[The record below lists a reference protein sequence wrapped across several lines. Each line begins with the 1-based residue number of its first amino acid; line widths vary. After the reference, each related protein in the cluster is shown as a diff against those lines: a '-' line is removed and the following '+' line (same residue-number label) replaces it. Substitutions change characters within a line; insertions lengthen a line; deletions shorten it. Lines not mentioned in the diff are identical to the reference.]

1 MLLAVSGSRVA
12 LGSPVRVSQG
22 IKDSSATLKYYKR
35 NITYLGLKKREKG
48 RTESR
53 KEGKRS
59 RGSKQRTQEA
69 EIIQRLGD

>member
-22 IKDSSATLKYYKR
+22 IKDSSTTLKYYKR
-35 NITYLGLKKREKG
+35 NITYLGLKKRKKG
-48 RTESR
+48 VESR

-59 RGSKQRTQEA
+59 RGLMQRTQEA

>member
-12 LGSPVRVSQG
+12 LGSPIHISQG

-35 NITYLGLKKREKG
+35 NITHLELKKEGREPK
-48 RTESR
+48 R
-53 KEGKRS
+53 KEKRS
-59 RGSKQRTQEA
+59 RGLKQRTQEA

>member
-22 IKDSSATLKYYKR
+22 ITDSSATLKYYKR
-35 NITYLGLKKREKG
+35 NIKHLGLKKREKKK
-48 RTESR
+48 SR
-53 KEGKRS
+53 KEGKGG

-69 EIIQRLGD
+69 ETIQRIGD

>member
-12 LGSPVRVSQG
+12 LGSSVRVSQG

-35 NITYLGLKKREKG
+35 NITHLGLKKKDRAE
-48 RTESR
+48 R
-53 KEGKRS
+53 KKKRS

-69 EIIQRLGD
+69 EII

>member
-12 LGSPVRVSQG
+12 LGSAVRVSQE

-35 NITYLGLKKREKG
+35 NITHLGLKKG
-48 RTESR
+48 VESR